1 MTNTFYDGHFVST
14 WLGLGIPRQL
24 LKHYFGVSVRTFLEE
39 VSIWIDGL
47 SKGHQR
53 QLGIIHTV
61 QGLDR
66 TKGSGSVNLLS
77 CLSQD
82 IHLLLPLDIWTPGSW
97 ALRLRLELT
106 TLTLL
111 VGRIQLCT
119 RILPLAFLGRQL
131 ADGRLIT
138 SINMWTS
145 LS

>member
-24 LKHYFGVSVRTFLEE
+24 LKHYLGVSVRKFLEE
-39 VSIWIDGL
+39 ASMWIGGL
-47 SKGHQR
+47 NKGHQL
-53 QLGIIHTV
+53 QLGIVHTV

-66 TKGSGSVNLLS
+66 TKGSGRVNLLS

-82 IHLLLPLDIWTPGSW
+82 IHLLLPLDIWTPDSW

-106 TLTLL
+106 TLALL

-119 RILPLAFLGRQL
+119 RITPLSFLGCQL
-131 ADGRLIT
+131 ADGRFT
-138 SINMWTS
+138 TPINTGAS
-145 LS
+145 LC